1 MLSFHSSILWILE
14 ETILCYYLFKG
25 NKSRKSV
32 SHESSQ
38 AHLDILFVL
47 LGMEPGPCTGQA
59 SALPLNYNPNY
70 PPEVLNNA
78 YEDKTMLNMY

>member
-1 MLSFHSSILWILE
+1 MLE
-14 ETILCYYLFKG
+14 ETILCYCLFKG
-25 NKSRKSV
+25 NRSGKSV
-32 SHESSQ
+32 PHESSQ
-38 AHLDILFVL
+38 ADLNIFFVL

-78 YEDKTMLNMY
+78 YEDKTML